1 MSEKDQAAPSAVHLS
16 ASSVAYPWRTEPEI
30 DFDRQQ
36 FLAKRLT
43 MVADVKKEIFPFQG
57 IKLSRP
63 DIEWLLVMHEN
74 GRGPVDWYDWQQRQ
88 RKGLDVR
95 GADLRH
101 VNLCNLP
108 LACLYGGLSR
118 EEWLRTTLKQRN
130 AAGVHLEGAD
140 LSGTHLEG
148 AILEGA
154 YLNGATLRDT
164 FLQGAFLFRA
174 DFRNTYMRNVH
185 LERASLRGTRLEGAY
200 LPNAHLQGADLRNA
214 FFDGASNLEGI
225 ILSDEKLGTA
235 ILADVSWGNANLAV
249 VDWVPTTRLG
259 DEAKAHQLRTG
270 QGLVKQRAKQLE
282 DYRAAVRATR
292 QLANAMRAQSM
303 NEEAIPFAY
312 RAQVLQRKVLWR
324 ELLWGEAELRRQ
336 RTSPTATHQQ
346 LQGLWRRFRKLIAL
360 IFSYFLDAIAGYG
373 YKPGRTAF
381 IYLVVIAAFAVC
393 YDTIGHL
400 PPAEALIFSITS
412 FHGRGFLPGP
422 FLLGSPVTAL
432 AAAEAIMGLFIEISF
447 IATFTQRFFGR

>member
-1 MSEKDQAAPSAVHLS
+1 MNEQDQTALSAVRL
-16 ASSVAYPWRTEPEI
+16 ATPSVIHPWRTEPEI
-30 DFDRQQ
+30 DSERQQ
-36 FLAKRLT
+36 FLVERLA
-43 MVADVKKEIFPFQG
+43 VVPDVKKEIYPFQG
-57 IKLSRP
+57 IKLSRA
-63 DIEWLLVMHEN
+63 DIEWLLVVHEN
-74 GRGPVDWYDWQQRQ
+74 GQGPVDWYGNAQRN
-88 RKGLDVR
+88 RKGLDLR

-140 LSGTHLEG
+140 LSGAHLEG

-164 FLQGAFLFRA
+164 FLRGAFLFRA
-174 DFRNTYMRNVH
+174 DLRNTYMRNVH

-214 FFDGASNLEGI
+214 FFDGASILEGM
-225 ILSDEKLGTA
+225 ILSDEKYGTA

-249 VDWVPTTRLG
+249 VDWTRISRLG
-259 DEAKAHQLRTG
+259 DEAKAHQLQTG
-270 QGLVKQRAKQLE
+270 QGFVKQRAKQLE

-312 RAQVLQRKVLWR
+312 RAQALQRKVLWR
-324 ELLWGEAELRRQ
+324 EALWGEAELPQQ
-336 RTSPTATHQQ
+336 RTSPTATRQRLH
-346 LQGLWRRFRKLIAL
+346 GLWRRFRKLVAL
-360 IFSYFLDAIAGYG
+360 IFSYFLDTIAGYG

-393 YDTIGHL
+393 YDAIGHL

-412 FHGRGFLPGP
+412 FHGRGFLPAP
-422 FLLGSPVTAL
+422 FLLSSPVTAL
-432 AAAEAIMGLFIEISF
+432 AAAEAVMGLFIEISF